1 VASRC
6 RPFARIT
13 RKRASA
19 LKDAKQV
26 ASCNTSAERS
36 EARED
41 GGGRNSSSRV
51 ASPLV
56 MATRGKEARFDD
68 VRLAHCACSQR
79 KPLPPASQGGSAT
92 RNDRRHRRQ
101 PLRLRPAPPSA
112 TPLSPQVASARHSR
126 GRRCGSSRIGAVA
139 AAAAPSGDIHA
150 TASKSGGR
158 EPKVRPAA
166 SCERA
171 SFLRSPL
178 RRLPLAI
185 STPQRAKAADANQRF
200 APPQVASAHSTVTD
214 FARLR
219 GLSTS
224 LPRMTAA

>member
-1 VASRC
+1 MKRRRRPTRRASSITFRLRRCARWNARLLAGGEVASRC

-26 ASCNTSAERS
+26 ASCDASAERS

-41 GGGRNSSSRV
+41 GRGRNSSSRV

-68 VRLAHCACSQR
+68 VRLTRCACSQR

-101 PLRLRPAPPSA
+101 PLRLRSAPPSA
-112 TPLSPQVASARHSR
+112 TPLSPQVASAY
-126 GRRCGSSRIGAVA
+126 
-139 AAAAPSGDIHA
+139 
-150 TASKSGGR
+150 
-158 EPKVRPAA
+158 
-166 SCERA
+166 
-171 SFLRSPL
+171 
-178 RRLPLAI
+178 
-185 STPQRAKAADANQRF
+185 
-200 APPQVASAHSTVTD
+200 STVTD